1 MEIEK
6 LLLEGRT
13 VQVSPIGYSM
23 YPLIVPGRDTVQIKR
38 VDVSRLRRGDVA
50 LYRREGS
57 ILVLHRIWKRRG
69 DSFFFVGDNQ
79 RDIEGPLPSQQI
91 CGKMIAVERKGIYI
105 PVENI
110 RYRAFSAVWLWM
122 RPFRPLISH
131 AIHKLKKLAGNGSG
145 Q

>member
-1 MEIEK
+1 M
-6 LLLEGRT
+6 
-13 VQVSPIGYSM
+13 
-23 YPLIVPGRDTVQIKR
+23 
-38 VDVSRLRRGDVA
+38 
-50 LYRREGS
+50 
-57 ILVLHRIWKRRG
+57 LHRIWKRRG